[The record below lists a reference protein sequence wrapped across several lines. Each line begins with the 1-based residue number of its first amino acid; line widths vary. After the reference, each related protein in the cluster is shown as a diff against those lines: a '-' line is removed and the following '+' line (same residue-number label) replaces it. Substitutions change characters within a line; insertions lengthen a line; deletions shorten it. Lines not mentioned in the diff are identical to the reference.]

1 MTITGFEQAMFE
13 FALGTIFAA
22 GVVWFSWI
30 IFGRRKQGP
39 ASTVVAQP
47 APPAAAQRPEQKPK
61 PVDKAKSGSGISM
74 SQLSARTFTPVEDLE
89 EIESLLVDKR
99 AVVLYGP
106 PGTGK
111 TKTATEFCDYFTGPQ
126 GEYEVVVFHASY
138 SYEDFVEGL
147 RPRASPSGGVEY
159 PVVDGPLKRL
169 ASRARTR
176 PKNRFVIVIDE
187 INRGNLARI
196 FGELILMLEYRN
208 YDVLLPYS
216 GERFQ
221 LPENVYLLGTMNSAD
236 RSIALVDYALRRR
249 FAFIEFP
256 PSAEVLARY
265 FDKNRPKI
273 SASVILNLLTGL
285 NRKIRSEKSLGKSF
299 EVGHAFFMEPE
310 LDESK
315 LEWIWRFKIMPLLG
329 EYYFDQPEALEQFKL
344 EAMIAA

>member
-1 MTITGFEQAMFE
+1 MLSGFEQAMLE
-13 FALGTIFAA
+13 FALGTIFAGA
-22 GVVWFSWI
+22 AVWFSWI
-30 IFGRRKQGP
+30 IFGRRNPGP
-39 ASTVVAQP
+39 PSTVAAEL
-47 APPAAAQRPEQKPK
+47 APPVMTPRQEQKPK
-61 PVDKAKSGSGISM
+61 PIDKAKSGSSISM
-74 SQLSARTFTPVEDLE
+74 AELSARTFTSVEDLE
-89 EIESLLVDKR
+89 EIESMLVDKR
-99 AVVLYGP
+99 AIVLYGP

-111 TKTATEFCDYFTGPQ
+111 TKTATELTEHFTGPQ

-147 RPRASPSGGVEY
+147 RPRASSSGIDY

-169 ASRARTR
+169 AGRARTR

-221 LPENVYLLGTMNSAD
+221 LPENIYLLGTMNSAD

-256 PSAEVLARY
+256 PSTEVLARY
-265 FDKNRPKI
+265 FDKYPPKI
-273 SASVILNLLTGL
+273 SVSIVLNLLTAL
-285 NRKIRSEKSLGKSF
+285 NRKIRTEKSLGKSF
-299 EVGHAFFMEPE
+299 EVGHAFFMEPQ
-310 LDESK
+310 LDETK

-329 EYYFDQPEALEQFKL
+329 EYYFDQPEALEQFNL
-344 EAMIAA
+344 ETMISA

>member
-1 MTITGFEQAMFE
+1 MFE

-22 GVVWFSWI
+22 AAVWFSWI
-30 IFGRRKQGP
+30 IFGRRKQSP

-47 APPAAAQRPEQKPK
+47 APPIAAPRQDQKPK
-61 PVDKAKSGSGISM
+61 PLDKAKSGSAISM
-74 SQLSARTFTPVEDLE
+74 TELSARTFTSVEDLE
-89 EIESLLVDKR
+89 EIESMLADKR

-111 TKTATEFCDYFTGPQ
+111 TKTATELTEHFTGAQ

-147 RPRASPSGGVEY
+147 RPRASSSGIDY

-169 ASRARTR
+169 AGRARTR
-176 PKNRFVIVIDE
+176 PKNRFVILIDE

-221 LPENVYLLGTMNSAD
+221 LPENIYLLGTMNSAD

-256 PSAEVLARY
+256 PSTEVLARY
-265 FDKNRPKI
+265 LDKNPPKI
-273 SASVILNLLTGL
+273 SASIILNLLTAL

-299 EVGHAFFMEPE
+299 EVGHAFFMEPD
-310 LDESK
+310 LDEAK

-329 EYYFDQPEALEQFKL
+329 EYYFDQPEALEQFDL
-344 EAMIAA
+344 ETMITA

>member
-1 MTITGFEQAMFE
+1 MALTGFEQALAE
-13 FALGTIFAA
+13 FALGVLFACA
-22 GVVWFSWI
+22 AVWFSWT
-30 IFGRRKQGP
+30 IFGRRKAGP
-39 ASTVVAQP
+39 PSTMVAQL
-47 APPAAAQRPEQKPK
+47 APPAAAPRTEQKPK

-74 SQLSARTFTPVEDLE
+74 SELSARTFTPVEDLE
-89 EIESLLVDKR
+89 EIESILLDKK

-111 TKTATEFCDYFTGPQ
+111 TKTATELTQHFTGPR

-147 RPRASPSGGVEY
+147 RPRASGSGIDY
-159 PVVDGPLKRL
+159 PVVDGPLKRI
-169 ASRARTR
+169 AARARTR
-176 PKNRFVIVIDE
+176 PKNRFVILIDE

-221 LPENVYLLGTMNSAD
+221 LPENIYLLGTMNSAD
-236 RSIALVDYALRRR
+236 RGIALVDYALRRR
-249 FAFIEFP
+249 FAFIEYP
-256 PSAEVLARY
+256 PSGEVLARY
-265 FDKNRPKI
+265 FDKNQPKI
-273 SASVILNLLTGL
+273 NASIVLKLLTAL

-310 LDESK
+310 LDETK

-329 EYYFDQPEALEQFKL
+329 EYYFDQPEQLEQFDL
-344 EAMIAA
+344 ETMIAA

>member
-1 MTITGFEQAMFE
+1 MTLTGFEQAMLE
-13 FALGTIFAA
+13 FALGSLFAGA
-22 GVVWFSWI
+22 AVWFSWL
-30 IFGRRKQGP
+30 IFRRRDHAGP
-39 ASTVVAQP
+39 VIAQL
-47 APPAAAQRPEQKPK
+47 APPGIVQQPQQKPK
-61 PVDKAKSGSGISM
+61 PLDRARPGTGMSM

-89 EIESLLVDKR
+89 EIESILVDKR

-111 TKTATEFCDYFTGPQ
+111 TKTATEFCDYFTGLH

-147 RPRASPSGGVEY
+147 RPRASSSGGVDY

-169 ASRARTR
+169 AGRARTR

-208 YDVLLPYS
+208 YDVMLPYS

-256 PSAEVLARY
+256 PSTEVLARY
-265 FDKNRPKI
+265 FDKNPPKI
-273 SASVILNLLTGL
+273 SASIVLNLLTAL

-299 EVGHAFFMEPE
+299 EVGHAFFMEPD
-310 LDESK
+310 LDEAK
-315 LEWIWRFKIMPLLG
+315 LGWIWRFKILPLLG
-329 EYYFDQPEALEQFKL
+329 EYYFDQPEQLGQFDLET
-344 EAMIAA
+344 MITA

>member
-1 MTITGFEQAMFE
+1 MMVSGFEQAMLE
-13 FALGTIFAA
+13 FALGSLFAGA
-22 GVVWFSWI
+22 AVWFSWL
-30 IFGRRKQGP
+30 IFHRRDHATP
-39 ASTVVAQP
+39 VIAQL
-47 APPAAAQRPEQKPK
+47 APPPIIQRSEEKPK
-61 PVDKAKSGSGISM
+61 PLDRARAGSGISI
-74 SQLSARTFTPVEDLE
+74 SELSVRTFTPVEDLE
-89 EIESLLVDKR
+89 EIESILVDKR

-111 TKTATEFCDYFTGPQ
+111 TKTAIEFCDYFTGLQ

-147 RPRASPSGGVEY
+147 RPRASPSGTIDF

-176 PKNRFVIVIDE
+176 PKNRFVILIDE
-187 INRGNLARI
+187 INRGNLSRI

-221 LPENVYLLGTMNSAD
+221 LPDNIYFLGTMNSAD

-256 PSAEVLARY
+256 PRREVLVRY
-265 FDKNRPKI
+265 FDKYPPRI
-273 SASVILNLLTGL
+273 SPSIVLNLFTAL
-285 NRKIRSEKSLGKSF
+285 NRKIRSEKSLGKGF
-299 EVGHAFFMEPE
+299 ELGHAFFMEPD
-310 LDESK
+310 LDEEK
-315 LEWIWRFKIMPLLG
+315 LDWIWQFKVKPLLA
-329 EYYFDQPEALEQFKL
+329 EYYFDRPETLEEFNLEKL
-344 EAMIAA
+344 IA

>member
-1 MTITGFEQAMFE
+1 MTITGFEQAMLE
-13 FALGTIFAA
+13 FALGTIFTA
-22 GVVWFSWI
+22 GAIWFSWI
-30 IFGRRKQGP
+30 IFGRRKVA
-39 ASTVVAQP
+39 ASPTVVAQP
-47 APPAAAQRPEQKPK
+47 APPATAPRPEQKPK
-61 PVDKAKSGSGISM
+61 RVDKAKSGSGLSM
-74 SQLSARTFTPVEDLE
+74 SELSARTFTPVEDLE
-89 EIESLLVDKR
+89 EIESILVDKR

-111 TKTATEFCDYFTGPQ
+111 TKMATEFCDYFTGRQ
-126 GEYEVVVFHASY
+126 GEYEVIVFHASY

-196 FGELILMLEYRN
+196 FGELILMMEYRN

-256 PSAEVLARY
+256 PSTEVLARY
-265 FDKNRPKI
+265 FDKHPPKV
-273 SASVILNLLTGL
+273 SVSIVLNLLTAL
-285 NRKIRSEKSLGKSF
+285 NRKIRTEKSLGKGF
-299 EVGHAFFMEPE
+299 EIGHAFFMEPE
-310 LDESK
+310 LDDNK
-315 LEWIWRFKIMPLLG
+315 LGWIWRFKIMPLLG
-329 EYYFDQPEALEQFKL
+329 EYYFDQPEQLEQYEL
-344 EAMIAA
+344 EAMISA